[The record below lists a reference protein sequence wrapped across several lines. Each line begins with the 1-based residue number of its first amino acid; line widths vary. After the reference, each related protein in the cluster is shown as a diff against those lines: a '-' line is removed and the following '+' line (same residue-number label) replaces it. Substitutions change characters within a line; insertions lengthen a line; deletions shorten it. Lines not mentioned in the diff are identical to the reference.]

1 VGADIY
7 EGDPTEPVVVPHDD
21 AIRRTAWETFAECAT
36 YFTELRDSLGN
47 ILLDIDK
54 LSEQRSLMHS
64 ASFWRS
70 FIAAS
75 MDVKGAETQ
84 LWDFKK
90 TLTMWHAKGE
100 AKAKAKIEF
109 AQDVA
114 AFANARGGVILVGIA
129 DEPRAVVGLERG
141 KELENRLQFAGIAL
155 KAHLE
160 YDKDLVE
167 FEQVEVQDN
176 GVAKLC
182 LITVV
187 AQACQVVGVTDGAG
201 HFTYPVRLQTGR
213 SLGTLSEIGSRKTY
227 LKSDNFDFVNE
238 LLQFV
243 RDHGPMR

>member
-1 VGADIY
+1 
-7 EGDPTEPVVVPHDD
+7 
-21 AIRRTAWETFAECAT
+21 
-36 YFTELRDSLGN
+36 
-47 ILLDIDK
+47 
-54 LSEQRSLMHS
+54 
-64 ASFWRS
+64 
-70 FIAAS
+70 
-75 MDVKGAETQ
+75 
-84 LWDFKK
+84 
-90 TLTMWHAKGE
+90 
-100 AKAKAKIEF
+100 
-109 AQDVA
+109 
-114 AFANARGGVILVGIA
+114 LVGIA